1 MHAFSVRINDE
12 LHNIAKNKANEVDI
26 SLTELVRQSVHSFC
40 TQAKKEEKRDT
51 ELVDSLRSQVDA
63 IREQLHSK
71 EKQLDTKDE
80 QISQLH
86 QLVAMSQSHANEL
99 TQQLDR
105 AHLQLEDMRHK
116 RPWWRRWGKGRK
128 EFD

>member
-40 TQAKKEEKRDT
+40 TQAEKQEKRDT

-86 QLVAMSQSHANEL
+86 QLVAMEQKNLGEM
-99 TQQLDR
+99 TQQL
-105 AHLQLEDMRHK
+105 AQSQNQLEDLRK
-116 RPWWRRWGKGRK
+116 PRPWWQRWKRK
-128 EFD
+128 

>member
-40 TQAKKEEKRDT
+40 TQAEKEEKRDT
-51 ELVDSLRSQVDA
+51 ELVESLRSQVDA

-86 QLVAMSQSHANEL
+86 QLVAMEQKNLGEM
-99 TQQLDR
+99 TQQL
-105 AHLQLEDMRHK
+105 AQSQNQLEDLRK
-116 RPWWRRWGKGRK
+116 PRPWWQRWKRK
-128 EFD
+128 